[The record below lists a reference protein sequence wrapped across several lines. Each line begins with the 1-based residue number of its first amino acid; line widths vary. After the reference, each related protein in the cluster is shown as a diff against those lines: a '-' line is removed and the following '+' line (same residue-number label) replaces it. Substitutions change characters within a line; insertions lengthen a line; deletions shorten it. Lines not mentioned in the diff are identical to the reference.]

1 MRNITPSSITPQAH
15 GWRILVSLQTTTPV
29 HLDFIESWYHQLN
42 ASVSSGFKNSSSFS
56 NASVTADS
64 RSIPVSGWVRIM
76 DTLKKDNGK
85 VLRKALVDLLARF
98 PNYDLLLEK
107 GVEEAIRD
115 IEKRLGPVATFEEVK

>member
-15 GWRILVSLQTTTPV
+15 GWRILVSLQTTTPTV

-56 NASVTADS
+56 NVTADS

-76 DTLKKDNGK
+76 DTLKKGNGK

-98 PNYDLLLEK
+98 PNYGLLSEK

>member
-1 MRNITPSSITPQAH
+1 M
-15 GWRILVSLQTTTPV
+15 
-29 HLDFIESWYHQLN
+29 
-42 ASVSSGFKNSSSFS
+42 SSGFKNSSSFS
-56 NASVTADS
+56 NVTADS
-64 RSIPVSGWVRIM
+64 RSIPVSRWVRIM